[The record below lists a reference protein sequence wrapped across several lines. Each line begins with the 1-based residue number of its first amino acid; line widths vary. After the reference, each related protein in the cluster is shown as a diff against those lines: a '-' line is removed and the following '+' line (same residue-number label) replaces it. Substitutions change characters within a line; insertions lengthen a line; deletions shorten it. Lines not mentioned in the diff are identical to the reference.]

1 MSPFF
6 QRNLRTNFHF
16 FKRIYKF
23 SSTFPKP
30 RLGSTTP
37 VTIICPEHGEFL
49 QKPTLHLCGNG
60 CKECSGNVRL
70 TTERFIRKAKE
81 LYGDKYDYSKVN
93 ITGNNKTKVCIICP
107 EHGEFWQ
114 KPDIH
119 LRGYGC
125 PICGGSKRL
134 TTEEFIEKANRVHN
148 NKYTYEKAH
157 YINTGTKL
165 CITCPEHGDFWQ
177 VPNNHLLGAGC
188 PKCAGKYNDL
198 EFFIE
203 RARKVHGDKYDYS
216 KAEYKGSNT
225 KLCIICPEHGKFWQT
240 PSGHML
246 GQGCPICAG
255 RYMDTK
261 LFIER
266 STEVHNGKYDY
277 SLVDYKG
284 ATEKVKIICPRHGI
298 FEQVASSHLWGNG
311 CPICNQSHLENYVM
325 RVLKS
330 QKIKFETQKA
340 FEWMTFRGK
349 MHLDFFLPEQG
360 IAIECQGEQ
369 HFVPSEFFGG
379 EEVFIDNQ
387 ARDKAKRDL
396 CEAHGIKMLYFSD
409 LGIEYPYPVIE
420 NPDTLLMEIWNTG
433 EPDPT
438 KWKDPEL
445 PFGL

>member
-1 MSPFF
+1 M
-6 QRNLRTNFHF
+6 
-16 FKRIYKF
+16 
-23 SSTFPKP
+23 
-30 RLGSTTP
+30 
-37 VTIICPEHGEFL
+37 

-93 ITGNNKTKVCIICP
+93 ITGNNKTKVCII
-107 EHGEFWQ
+107 
-114 KPDIH
+114 
-119 LRGYGC
+119 
-125 PICGGSKRL
+125 
-134 TTEEFIEKANRVHN
+134 
-148 NKYTYEKAH
+148 
-157 YINTGTKL
+157 
-165 CITCPEHGDFWQ
+165 CPEHGDFWQ

-225 KLCIICPEHGKFWQT
+225 KLCIICPEHGEFWQT

-266 STEVHNGKYDY
+266 STEEHNGKYDY

>member
-1 MSPFF
+1 M
-6 QRNLRTNFHF
+6 
-16 FKRIYKF
+16 
-23 SSTFPKP
+23 
-30 RLGSTTP
+30 
-37 VTIICPEHGEFL
+37 

-203 RARKVHGDKYDYS
+203 RAR
-216 KAEYKGSNT
+216 
-225 KLCIICPEHGKFWQT
+225 
-240 PSGHML
+240 
-246 GQGCPICAG
+246 
-255 RYMDTK
+255 
-261 LFIER
+261 R
-266 STEVHNGKYDY
+266 STVIN
-277 SLVDYKG
+277 
-284 ATEKVKIICPRHGI
+284 ATTVKQSIKVVTPN
-298 FEQVASSHLWGNG
+298 FA
-311 CPICNQSHLENYVM
+311 
-325 RVLKS
+325 
-330 QKIKFETQKA
+330 
-340 FEWMTFRGK
+340 
-349 MHLDFFLPEQG
+349 
-360 IAIECQGEQ
+360 
-369 HFVPSEFFGG
+369 
-379 EEVFIDNQ
+379 
-387 ARDKAKRDL
+387 
-396 CEAHGIKMLYFSD
+396 
-409 LGIEYPYPVIE
+409 
-420 NPDTLLMEIWNTG
+420 
-433 EPDPT
+433 
-438 KWKDPEL
+438 
-445 PFGL
+445 